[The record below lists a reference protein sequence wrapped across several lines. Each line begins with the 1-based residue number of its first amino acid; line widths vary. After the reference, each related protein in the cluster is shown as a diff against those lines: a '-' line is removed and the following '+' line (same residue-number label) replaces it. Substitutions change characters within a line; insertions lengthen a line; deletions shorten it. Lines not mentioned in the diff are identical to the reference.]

1 MIARLCAFDA
11 GVAEL
16 ADALDL
22 GSSGATREGSNPFAR
37 TIKPHGAGYRQTCG
51 RLAAR
56 LCSRSKPHE
65 HETLEEA
72 LNITVKA
79 QEPKDNKLVA
89 EVTVL
94 AKDVDAAIKKAY
106 KDIANKYNFQG
117 FRKGHTP
124 RPVIDGIVGREA
136 VLAQATNDLLNE
148 VEPLMID
155 ELDVVPMG
163 QTNFGDEPKL
173 AEDGTDY
180 VIEVTVPV
188 RPEAE
193 LDSYDAPTINMPPE
207 EVTEAE
213 IDQQIEQLQ
222 SYQASYE
229 DIEDEERVAVD
240 GDVVQ
245 VDIDNVEGA
254 EDWAGK
260 NRMATLD
267 GFGMPQELQD
277 AIKGLKKGES
287 KDVEWTETHE
297 HGDHVHEVT
306 HKLKV
311 TLNAIKQRV
320 IPELTDEVVK
330 KGFGFD
336 TVAELRDAIKE
347 EIEQDKKISLPGLK
361 EDRAVEAIAE
371 HLTLEEVPSEYVDQV
386 FNETAQQ
393 VLGNLQ
399 TQGMSLDMFL
409 QMRGIKAEDF
419 VADLRKQA
427 EERAR
432 QSLALDALAK
442 HLNIEATVEEVKEEF
457 AKAGAEVESLYEQ
470 FRKAGNLPAVRESIR
485 RTKALKWLTE
495 NAPVNYVDEVAE
507 RRAAD
512 AAAAEEA
519 PAEETASEE

>member
-1 MIARLCAFDA
+1 
-11 GVAEL
+11 
-16 ADALDL
+16 
-22 GSSGATREGSNPFAR
+22 
-37 TIKPHGAGYRQTCG
+37 
-51 RLAAR
+51 
-56 LCSRSKPHE
+56 
-65 HETLEEA
+65 

-163 QTNFGDEPKL
+163 QASFGDEPKL

-229 DIEDEERVAVD
+229 DIEDEERVAEE

-245 VDIDNVEGA
+245 VDIDNVEGS

-297 HGDHVHEVT
+297 HDDHVHEVT

-336 TVAELRDAIKE
+336 TIAELRDAIKE
-347 EIEQDKKISLPGLK
+347 EIEQDKKVSLPGLK

-399 TQGMSLDMFL
+399 SQGMSLDMFL